1 MFDNIQVVEQVIE
14 GTYKKLKSYY
24 YYDKT
29 LLHIKN
35 RIVNFETGDSFMDS
49 MKILSKNLYEEN
61 QEYFEEL
68 IKNIDMVIMPKSLNK
83 IGRAHV

>member
-1 MFDNIQVVEQVIE
+1 
-14 GTYKKLKSYY
+14 
-24 YYDKT
+24 
-29 LLHIKN
+29 
-35 RIVNFETGDSFMDS
+35 MDS

-83 IGRAHV
+83 MDADTKFRNQRSIFFINQTDKIGQKRYCTISFIFYKHFI